1 MNTTI
6 NGQAAWLAGELRTL
20 AAIYAIKDHYGRI
33 GAGATMLLYRGP
45 DSSVAKRLRA
55 AGAIAHEL
63 FARLVAPTL
72 EDIRPDPILRMDND
86 GLIRRSLVDGTEQA
100 VAVIVEQVA
109 SLLWEASHQK
119 IEDEPFRAGAA
130 RLAEGLERAIACVRS
145 DPIHERSVPIHDD
158 PQPFAEAFGKLK
170 KCERVAF
177 SQAESVMKANRDE
190 LVWPDDQDRIYELV
204 REEFHRPDQGQRVP
218 PADSWKRYVREA
230 IRRLDGN
237 YRGENVPARSVV
249 RAADLNKRA

>member
-55 AGAIAHEL
+55 AGAISHEL

-119 IEDEPFRAGAA
+119 TEDEPFRAGAA
-130 RLAEGLERAIACVRS
+130 RLAEGLERAIASVRS
-145 DPIHERSVPIHDD
+145 DPIHERSATIHDD
-158 PQPFAEAFGKLK
+158 PQPFAEALGELK
-170 KCERVAF
+170 QCERAAYL
-177 SQAESVMKANRDE
+177 QAQKVMKSRG
-190 LVWPDDQDRIYELV
+190 LVWPDDQDRIYELAY
-204 REEFHRPDQGQRVP
+204 EEFHRPDQGQHAP
-218 PADSWKRYVREA
+218 SAASWKCYVRKA
-230 IRRLDGN
+230 TRRLDGTC
-237 YRGENVPARSVV
+237 RGANVPARSVV
-249 RAADLNKRA
+249 CAADLNKRAE